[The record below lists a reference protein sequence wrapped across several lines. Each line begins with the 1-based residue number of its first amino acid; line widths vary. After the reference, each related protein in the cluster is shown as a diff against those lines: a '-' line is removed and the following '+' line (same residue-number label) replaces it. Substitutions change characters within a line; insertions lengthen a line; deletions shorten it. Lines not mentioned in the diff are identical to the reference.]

1 MGTNPSRARARKR
14 GVGNMVKPR
23 DESARAR
30 FASELGRNFSVV
42 ASAGSGKTTAITQRV
57 LSIARS
63 PNAADS
69 LPHLVVVTFTNRAAD
84 EMQQRTRQALLEE
97 NLRQEVQTAFNRS
110 FFGTIHSFCMKL
122 LTDFGHY
129 LGLPAPLELVEDDD
143 DLWQE
148 FAQNQTRIGRS
159 LGDKD
164 RAMLLRFVQARDLM
178 ELARRAGSA
187 ALRVPPPSSCPPLA
201 FAEVYAQSNKG
212 KGNDNIAKS
221 QAELREWERRFG
233 GDWEYLRWPVCFT
246 AANAR
251 FTQLWQEK
259 FAPLRKWICDAA
271 TCVAAE
277 VQRDYPD
284 LRLDHGLVTYP
295 DQIPLAHGWL
305 QHPVAAQR
313 IREESF
319 RVILDE
325 AQDTEPLQFSVLLEA
340 TRPPEAK
347 GLWLQERHL
356 GPQPGHFC
364 MVGDF
369 QQSIYW
375 QRADLNYY
383 RAVHEALISDK
394 NGESLEFA
402 VTFRLDQ
409 KQLDFVNETFREIL
423 NNNDGQVRFV
433 ELQPRPE
440 ILPGKVIRVPFVAK
454 ELVPEGKRLKDYQKA
469 RIEGE
474 YLARWIRD
482 TGLKKLSADSWRE
495 VAILCPRKAWLQ
507 TTAAALR
514 RVGLPVAIQ
523 SENDVKGDSPAYA
536 WLTALLTIMT
546 DPLNAYEIVG
556 ALREIFGASDHDLGV
571 FSEGQKARFSID
583 EIASAT
589 GRISSV
595 LRTLAEIRQRAE
607 GLALFDAVTL
617 IIEQTQLRERLLL
630 LPATEFGDLARE
642 LDALL
647 AQAAEAEANG
657 MILAEFAEHL
667 RNDFATPRAVRFSA
681 DDNAIQLITSHKAKG
696 SEWQAVIVPFL
707 ARELRPHSTPYPHL
721 VKSPV
726 DGELIIA
733 FGKQDKSKDL
743 KDAIERAQQQ
753 ELERLLYVATTRA
766 RHALVVVLDQEIFT
780 SNEGKLP
787 RTAQLRRLIRDK
799 DSYSGE
805 FDQHSSTIDEILEP
819 SPTVGQASQKN
830 GAEIEPLTSRELKRV
845 AKRAS
850 EFVRKITPSALDSEV
865 PAEVRTRSRLDNLA
879 TLYGRWWHEFFERL
893 DWKSG
898 IDSAQRLF
906 EKELPISPDANA
918 AVKDWN
924 STRRNLFNDA
934 SIARFL
940 ASDET
945 LFHAEFPFSWRRNDR
960 SVLEGLIDS
969 IMINRKNGRCLL
981 LDWKTNDVSS
991 SDAEIFRARY
1001 RPQLAAYWKAV
1012 GEITGLEVEA
1022 GLFSTAL
1029 GRLLLYSAEELQTEW
1044 HRLEQLPPGR
1054 LEDEIRLVAPDG
1066 F

>member
-1 MGTNPSRARARKR
+1 
-14 GVGNMVKPR
+14 MVKPR
-23 DESARAR
+23 DERVRAR
-30 FASELGRNFSVV
+30 FASELDRNFSVV

-63 PNAADS
+63 PNAAEI

-84 EMQQRTRQALLEE
+84 EMKQRTRQALLEE
-97 NLRQEVQTAFNRS
+97 NLRQEVQTAFNRA

-148 FAQNQTRIGRS
+148 FAQSQTRIARS

-187 ALRVPPPSSCPPLA
+187 ALRVPPPSSCPTVD
-201 FAEVYAQSNKG
+201 FAEVYSQSDKG
-212 KGNDNIAKS
+212 KGNDNISKS

-251 FTQLWQEK
+251 FTQLWREK

-277 VQRDYPD
+277 VQRDY
-284 LRLDHGLVTYP
+284 LNFRLDHGLVTYG
-295 DQIPLAHGWL
+295 DQIALAEELL

-313 IREESF
+313 IREENF
-319 RVILDE
+319 RVLLDE

-347 GLWLQERHL
+347 GLWLQVRHL
-356 GPQPGHFC
+356 GPRPGHFC

-369 QQSIYW
+369 QQSIYCE
-375 QRADLNYY
+375 RADLNYY

-402 VTFRLDQ
+402 VTFRLNQ

-423 NNNDGQVRFV
+423 NNKDGQVRFV
-433 ELQPRPE
+433 ELQPRPN
-440 ILPGKVIRVPFVAK
+440 ILPGKVIRVPLVAK
-454 ELVPEGKRLKDYQKA
+454 ELLPEGKKLKDYQKA
-469 RIEGE
+469 RIEAE
-474 YLARWIRD
+474 YLAQWIKD
-482 TGLKKLSADSWRE
+482 AGLKKLSADSWRE

-514 RVGLPVAIQ
+514 RVGLLVAIQ
-523 SENDVKGDSPAYA
+523 SEQDVKGDSPAYA

-556 ALREIFGASDHDLGV
+556 VLREIFGVSDHDLAV
-571 FSEGQKARFSID
+571 FCEGQKTRFGIY
-583 EIASAT
+583 EIVSAT
-589 GRISSV
+589 GKISSV
-595 LRTLAEIRQRAE
+595 LHTLAQIRERAE

-642 LDALL
+642 LDALF

-657 MILAEFAEHL
+657 MILSGFAEKL
-667 RNDFATPRAVRFSA
+667 RNNVASLRAVRFSA
-681 DDNAIQLITSHKAKG
+681 DDNAIQLITSQKAKG

-707 ARELRPHSTPYPHL
+707 ARELRPPARPYPHF
-721 VKSPV
+721 VKSPMN
-726 DGELIIA
+726 GELIIA
-733 FGKQDKSKDL
+733 FGKQDKSRDL

-805 FDQHSSTIDEILEP
+805 FDQHSSTIDDVLEP
-819 SPTVGQASQKN
+819 SPIVGHASQKN
-830 GAEIEPLTSRELKRV
+830 G
-845 AKRAS
+845 S
-850 EFVRKITPSALDSEV
+850 E
-865 PAEVRTRSRLDNLA
+865 
-879 TLYGRWWHEFFERL
+879 
-893 DWKSG
+893 
-898 IDSAQRLF
+898 
-906 EKELPISPDANA
+906 
-918 AVKDWN
+918 
-924 STRRNLFNDA
+924 
-934 SIARFL
+934 
-940 ASDET
+940 
-945 LFHAEFPFSWRRNDR
+945 
-960 SVLEGLIDS
+960 
-969 IMINRKNGRCLL
+969 
-981 LDWKTNDVSS
+981 
-991 SDAEIFRARY
+991 
-1001 RPQLAAYWKAV
+1001 
-1012 GEITGLEVEA
+1012 
-1022 GLFSTAL
+1022 
-1029 GRLLLYSAEELQTEW
+1029 TE
-1044 HRLEQLPPGR
+1044 
-1054 LEDEIRLVAPDG
+1054 
-1066 F
+1066 

>member
-1 MGTNPSRARARKR
+1 
-14 GVGNMVKPR
+14 MVKPH
-23 DESARAR
+23 DESVRAR
-30 FASELGRNFSVV
+30 FASDLDRNFSVV

-63 PNAADS
+63 PNAAET
-69 LPHLVVVTFTNRAAD
+69 LPRLVVVTFTNRAAD
-84 EMQQRTRQALLEE
+84 EMQQRTRQALLQE
-97 NLRQEVQTAFNRS
+97 NLRKEVQTAFNHA

-129 LGLPAPLELVEDDD
+129 LGLPAPLELIEDDD

-159 LGDKD
+159 LGEKD
-164 RAMLLRFVQARDLM
+164 RATLLRFVQARDLM
-178 ELARRAGSA
+178 ELARRAASA
-187 ALRVPPPSSCPPLA
+187 VLQVPGPSQCPPLD
-201 FAEVYAQSNKG
+201 FTEVHQQVDQAG
-212 KGNDNIAKS
+212 RDNISKS
-221 QAELREWERRFG
+221 QAELREWETRHA

-259 FAPLRKWICDAA
+259 FAPLRKWVCDAA
-271 TCVAAE
+271 ACVAAE
-277 VQRDYPD
+277 VQRDY
-284 LRLDHGLVTYP
+284 LNFRLDRGLVTYG
-295 DQIPLAHGWL
+295 DQIALAEQLL
-305 QHPVAAQR
+305 QHSIVAQR
-313 IREESF
+313 IREENF

-347 GLWLQERHL
+347 GLWLQDRRS
-356 GPQPGHFC
+356 PPRPGHFC

-375 QRADLNYY
+375 ERADLNYY
-383 RAVHEALISDK
+383 RAVHEALIADK
-394 NGESLEFA
+394 HGESLEFA

-409 KQLDFVNETFREIL
+409 KQLDFVNETFRDIL
-423 NNNDGQVRFV
+423 NNSDGQVRFV
-433 ELQPRPE
+433 ELQPRPK
-440 ILPGKVIRVPFVAK
+440 ILPGKVIRVPLVAK
-454 ELVPEGKRLKDYQKA
+454 ELLPEGKKLKDYQKA
-469 RIEGE
+469 RFEAE
-474 YLARWIRD
+474 YLARWIKEA
-482 TGLKKLSADSWRE
+482 GLKKLSADSWRE

-507 TTAAALR
+507 TMAAALR
-514 RVGLPVAIQ
+514 RVGLPVSIQ
-523 SENDVKGDSPAYA
+523 SERDVKGDSPAYA

-556 ALREIFGASDHDLGV
+556 VLREIFGASDHDLAV
-571 FSEGQKARFSID
+571 FSEGQKARFRID
-583 EIASAT
+583 EIVSAT
-589 GRISSV
+589 GRISS
-595 LRTLAEIRQRAE
+595 LMRTLAEIRSRTE
-607 GLALFDAVTL
+607 GLALFGAVTL

-630 LPATEFGDLARE
+630 LPATEYGDLARE

-681 DDNAIQLITSHKAKG
+681 DDNAVQLITSHKAKG

-707 ARELRPHSTPYPHL
+707 ARELRPPSPRYPHF

-726 DGELIIA
+726 NGELIIA
-733 FGKQDKSKDL
+733 FGKEDKSKDL
-743 KDAIERAQQQ
+743 KDATERAQQQ

-766 RHALVVVLDQEIFT
+766 RHALVVVLDQEIF
-780 SNEGKLP
+780 SNSEGKLP

-805 FDQHSSTIDEILEP
+805 FDQHSSTIDEVLAT
-819 SPTVGQASQKN
+819 SPTLAHVPQKN
-830 GAEIEPLTSRELKRV
+830 GAEIESLTSRELKRA

-850 EFVRKITPSALDSEV
+850 EFVRKITPSGLDSEV

-879 TLYGRWWHEFFERL
+879 TLYGRWWHRFFQRL
-893 DWKSG
+893 DWRGG
-898 IDSAQRLF
+898 IDSAQELF
-906 EKELPISPDANA
+906 DKELPISPDAKA
-918 AVKDWN
+918 AAKDWN

-945 LFHAEFPFSWRRNDR
+945 LFYSEFPFLWRRNDR

-969 IMINRKNGRCLL
+969 IMINRKAGLCLL

-1001 RPQLAAYWKAV
+1001 RPQLSAYWKVVEA
-1012 GEITGLEVEA
+1012 ITGLEVEA

-1029 GRLLLYSAEELQTEW
+1029 GRLLPYSKDELQSEW
-1044 HRLEQLPPGR
+1044 RRLEQLPPGR
-1054 LEDEIRLVAPDG
+1054 LENEIRPDAPDD

>member
-1 MGTNPSRARARKR
+1 
-14 GVGNMVKPR
+14 MVKPR
-23 DESARAR
+23 DEYVRAR
-30 FASELGRNFSVV
+30 FANELDRNFSVV
-42 ASAGSGKTTAITQRV
+42 ASAGSGKTTAITERI
-57 LSIARS
+57 LSVARS
-63 PNAADS
+63 SNAAEI
-69 LPHLVVVTFTNRAAD
+69 LPRLVVVTFTNRAAD
-84 EMQQRTRQALLEE
+84 EMQQRTRQALLQE
-97 NLRQEVQTAFNRS
+97 NLRQEVHTAFNRA

-159 LGDKD
+159 LGEKN
-164 RAMLLRFVQARDLM
+164 RAMLLRFVQARELM
-178 ELARRAGSA
+178 ELARRARSA
-187 ALRVPPPSSCPPLA
+187 VLHVPGLSPCPPFD
-201 FAEVYAQSNKG
+201 FAEVYSQSNKG

-221 QAELREWERRFG
+221 QAELREWESRFA

-246 AANAR
+246 APNAR

-259 FAPLRKWICDAA
+259 FAPLRRWICAAA

-277 VQRDYPD
+277 VQRDY
-284 LRLDHGLVTYP
+284 LNFRLDHGVVTYD
-295 DQIPLAHGWL
+295 DQIALAEELL

-319 RVILDE
+319 RVIVDE
-325 AQDTEPLQFSVLLEA
+325 AQDTEPLQFSVLLEV

-347 GLWLQERHL
+347 GLWLQDRHL
-356 GPQPGHFC
+356 GPRPGHFC

-375 QRADLNYY
+375 QRADLNHY

-394 NGESLEFA
+394 SGESLEFA

-409 KQLDFVNETFREIL
+409 EQLDFVNETFREIL
-423 NNNDGQVRFV
+423 NNKDGQVPFV

-440 ILPGKVIRVPFVAK
+440 ILPGKVIRVSLVAK
-454 ELVPEGKRLKDYQKA
+454 ELLPEGKKLKDYQKA
-469 RIEGE
+469 RIEAE
-474 YLARWIRD
+474 CLARWIKD
-482 TGLKKLSADSWRE
+482 AGLKKLSADSWRE

-507 TTAAALR
+507 TMAAALR
-514 RVGLPVAIQ
+514 RVDLPVAIQ
-523 SENDVKGDSPAYA
+523 SEQDVKGDSPAYA

-556 ALREIFGASDHDLGV
+556 VLRDIFGTSDHDLAV
-571 FSEGQKARFSID
+571 FSEGQKARFRID

-595 LRTLAEIRQRAE
+595 LHTLAEIRQRAE

-642 LDALL
+642 LDALIV
-647 AQAAEAEANG
+647 QAAEAEANG
-657 MILAEFAEHL
+657 MILAAFAEQL
-667 RNDFATPRAVRFSA
+667 RNDFASLRAVRFSA
-681 DDNAIQLITSHKAKG
+681 DDNAIQLITSYKAKG

-707 ARELRPHSTPYPHL
+707 ARDLRTPSPRYPHF
-721 VKSPV
+721 VKSPA

-733 FGKQDKSKDL
+733 FANQDKSKDL
-743 KDAIERAQQQ
+743 KDAIERAEQQQ
-753 ELERLLYVATTRA
+753 LERLLYVATTRA
-766 RHALVVVLDQEIFT
+766 RHTLVIVLDQEIF
-780 SNEGKLP
+780 SNSDGKLA

-799 DSYSGE
+799 DFYSGE
-805 FDQHSSTIDEILEP
+805 FDQHSSTINEILEP
-819 SPTVGQASQKN
+819 SPIVGYASRKN
-830 GAEIEPLTSRELKRV
+830 GAEIEPLTSRELKRA

-850 EFVRKITPSALDSEV
+850 EFVRKITPSALDSGV

-879 TLYGRWWHEFFERL
+879 TLYGRWWHKFFERL
-893 DWKSG
+893 DWKGG
-898 IDSAQRLF
+898 IDSAQKLF
-906 EKELPISPDANA
+906 EEKLPISPDTQA
-918 AVKDWN
+918 AVEDWN
-924 STRRNLFNDA
+924 ATRRNLFSDA

-940 ASDET
+940 ANDET

-969 IMINRKNGRCLL
+969 IMINCKAGRCLL
-981 LDWKTNDVSS
+981 LDWKTNEISS

-1012 GEITGLEVEA
+1012 GEITHLEVEA

-1044 HRLEQLPPGR
+1044 YRLEQLPPAQ
-1054 LEDEIRLVAPDG
+1054 LEDEIRPDAPDD

>member
-1 MGTNPSRARARKR
+1 
-14 GVGNMVKPR
+14 MVKPR
-23 DESARAR
+23 DEAARAR
-30 FASELGRNFSVV
+30 FATELDRNFSVV
-42 ASAGSGKTTAITQRV
+42 ASAGSGKTTAITQRI

-63 PNAADS
+63 PNAAEI
-69 LPHLVVVTFTNRAAD
+69 LPRLVVVTFTNRAAD

-97 NLRQEVQTAFNRS
+97 HLRQEVQTAFNRA
-110 FFGTIHSFCMKL
+110 FFGTIHSLCMKL

-129 LGLPAPLELVEDDD
+129 LGLPAPLELVEDDN
-143 DLWQE
+143 DLWQD

-178 ELARRAGSA
+178 ELARRAASA
-187 ALRVPPPSSCPPLA
+187 VLQVPGLSPCPPLD
-201 FAEVYAQSNKG
+201 FAEVYSQSDKG
-212 KGNDNIAKS
+212 KGNENISKS
-221 QAELREWERRFG
+221 QAELREWERRFA

-246 AANAR
+246 AANAK

-259 FAPLRKWICDAA
+259 FAPLRKWICEAA

-277 VQRDYPD
+277 VQRDYRNF
-284 LRLDHGLVTYP
+284 RLDHGLVTYG
-295 DQIPLAHGWL
+295 DQIALAEELL

-325 AQDTEPLQFSVLLEA
+325 AQDTEPLQFFVLLEA

-347 GLWLQERHL
+347 GLWLQDRHL
-356 GPQPGHFC
+356 GPRPGHFC

-383 RAVHEALISDK
+383 RAVHEALIADRH
-394 NGESLEFA
+394 GESLEFA

-423 NNNDGQVRFV
+423 NNKDGQVRFV
-433 ELQPRPE
+433 ELQPRPG
-440 ILPGKVIRVPFVAK
+440 ILPGNVIRVPLIAK
-454 ELVPEGKRLKDYQKA
+454 ELLPEGKKLKDYQKA
-469 RIEGE
+469 RFEAE
-474 YLARWIRD
+474 HLARWIKD
-482 TGLKKLSADSWRE
+482 AGLKKLSADSWRE

-556 ALREIFGASDHDLGV
+556 VLREIFGASDHDLAV

-583 EIASAT
+583 EILSAT
-589 GRISSV
+589 GRISSL

-617 IIEQTQLRERLLL
+617 IIQQTQLRQRLLL
-630 LPATEFGDLARE
+630 LPETEFGDLGRE

-657 MILAEFAEHL
+657 MILAEFAEQL
-667 RNDFATPRAVRFSA
+667 RNDFTTPRAVRFST

-707 ARELRPHSTPYPHL
+707 ARELRPPSLRYPQF

-733 FGKQDKSKDL
+733 FGKEDKSKDL
-743 KDAIERAQQQ
+743 KDAIERAQHQ

-766 RHALVVVLDQEIFT
+766 RDALVVLLDQEIFT
-780 SNEGKLP
+780 TNEGKLLK
-787 RTAQLRRLIRDK
+787 TAQLRRLIRDK
-799 DSYSGE
+799 DFYSGE
-805 FDQHSSTIDEILEP
+805 FDQHSSTIDEVLEP
-819 SPTVGQASQKN
+819 SQTVGHAAEKN
-830 GAEIEPLTSRELKRV
+830 GSKIEALTSHELKRA

-850 EFVRKITPSALDSEV
+850 EFVRKITPSALDPEL

-879 TLYGRWWHEFFERL
+879 TLYGRWWHKFFQRL
-893 DWKSG
+893 DWKGG
-898 IDSAQRLF
+898 IDSAQKLF
-906 EKELPISPDANA
+906 EKELPLSPDAKA

-924 STRRNLFNDA
+924 ATRRILFSDA
-934 SIARFL
+934 TIARFL

-945 LFHAEFPFSWRRNDR
+945 LFHAEFPFSWRRNER
-960 SVLEGLIDS
+960 SVLEGVIDS
-969 IMINRKNGRCLL
+969 IMINRKAGSCLL

-991 SDAEIFRARY
+991 SDVEIFRESY

-1012 GEITGLEVEA
+1012 TEITGLEVEA

-1029 GRLLLYSAEELQTEW
+1029 GRLLLYSAEELEIEW
-1044 HRLEQLPPGR
+1044 RRLEQLPPAR
-1054 LEDEIRLVAPDG
+1054 LEDEIRPDAADA

>member
-1 MGTNPSRARARKR
+1 
-14 GVGNMVKPR
+14 MVKPR

-30 FASELGRNFSVV
+30 FASKLDRNFSVV

-63 PNAADS
+63 PNAADT

-97 NLRQEVQTAFNRS
+97 NLRQEVQTAFNRA

-143 DLWQE
+143 DLWQD
-148 FAQNQTRIGRS
+148 FAQNQTRIGKS
-159 LGDKD
+159 LADKD

-178 ELARRAGSA
+178 ELARRAASSV
-187 ALRVPPPSSCPPLA
+187 LQVPGLSSCPPLD
-201 FAEVYAQSNKG
+201 FAEVYSQSDKG
-212 KGNDNIAKS
+212 KGNENISKS
-221 QAELREWERRFG
+221 QAELREWERRFA

-246 AANAR
+246 AANAK

-259 FAPLRKWICDAA
+259 FAPLRKWICEAA

-277 VQRDYPD
+277 VQRDYLD
-284 LRLDHGLVTYP
+284 FRLDHGLVTYA
-295 DQIPLAHGWL
+295 DQIALAEELL

-340 TRPPEAK
+340 TRPQEAK
-347 GLWLQERHL
+347 GLWLQDRHL
-356 GPQPGHFC
+356 GPRPGHFC

-383 RAVHEALISDK
+383 RAVHEALIADK
-394 NGESLEFA
+394 HGESLEFA

-423 NNNDGQVRFV
+423 NNKDGQVRFV

-440 ILPGKVIRVPFVAK
+440 ILPGKVIRVPLVTK
-454 ELVPEGKRLKDYQKA
+454 ELLPEGKKLKDYQKA
-469 RIEGE
+469 RIQAQ
-474 YLARWIRD
+474 YLARWIKD
-482 TGLKKLSADSWRE
+482 AGLKKLSADSWRE

-556 ALREIFGASDHDLGV
+556 VLREIFGASDHDLAV
-571 FSEGQKARFSID
+571 FSEGQKARFRID
-583 EIASAT
+583 EILSAT
-589 GRISSV
+589 GRISSR
-595 LRTLAEIRQRAE
+595 LHTLAEIRQRAE

-617 IIEQTQLRERLLL
+617 IIQQTQLRERLLL
-630 LPATEFGDLARE
+630 LPATEFGDLACE

-657 MILAEFAEHL
+657 MILAEFAEQL
-667 RNDFATPRAVRFSA
+667 RNDFTSPRAVRFSA

-707 ARELRPHSTPYPHL
+707 AREMRPPSPRYPDL
-721 VKSPV
+721 IKSPV

-733 FGKQDKSKDL
+733 LNKEDKSKDL
-743 KDAIERAQQQ
+743 KDAIERARQQ

-766 RHALVVVLDQEIFT
+766 RHTLVVVLDQEVFVN
-780 SNEGKLP
+780 SDGKLP

-799 DSYSGE
+799 DFYSGE
-805 FDQHSSTIDEILEP
+805 FDQHSSTIDEVLE
-819 SPTVGQASQKN
+819 SSQTVRQASQKN
-830 GAEIEPLTSRELKRV
+830 GAEIEPLTSPELKRA

-865 PAEVRTRSRLDNLA
+865 TAEVRAHSRLDNLA
-879 TLYGRWWHEFFERL
+879 TLYGRWWHKFFERL
-893 DWKSG
+893 DWKGG
-898 IDSAQRLF
+898 IDSAQKLF
-906 EKELPISPDANA
+906 EKQLPMSPDAKA
-918 AVKDWN
+918 TVKDWN
-924 STRRNLFNDA
+924 ATRRNLFSDA

-945 LFHAEFPFSWRRNDR
+945 LFHAEFPFSWRRNDC

-991 SDAEIFRARY
+991 SDAEIFRVRY

-1012 GEITGLEVEA
+1012 GEITGLEVKA

-1054 LEDEIRLVAPDG
+1054 LEDEIRPVAPDG

>member
-1 MGTNPSRARARKR
+1 
-14 GVGNMVKPR
+14 MVKPR
-23 DESARAR
+23 DESARSR
-30 FASELGRNFSVV
+30 FASELDRNFSVV

-63 PNAADS
+63 PNAAKT
-69 LPHLVVVTFTNRAAD
+69 LPRLVVVTFTNRAAD
-84 EMQQRTRQALLEE
+84 EMQQRTRQVLLEE
-97 NLRQEVQTAFNRS
+97 NLRQEVHTAFNRT

-143 DLWQE
+143 DLWQK
-148 FAQNQTRIGRS
+148 FAQNRTRIGRS

-187 ALRVPPPSSCPPLA
+187 ALGMPPLSPCPTLDL
-201 FAEVYAQSNKG
+201 AEVYLQSDKG
-212 KGNDNIAKS
+212 KGNDNISKS
-221 QAELREWERRFG
+221 QAELREWETRYAG
-233 GDWEYLRWPVCFT
+233 NWEYLRWPVCFT

-259 FAPLRKWICDAA
+259 FTPLRKWVCDAA

-277 VQRDYPD
+277 VQRDYLD
-284 LRLDHGLVTYP
+284 FRLDHGLVTYG
-295 DQIPLAHGWL
+295 DQIALAEELL
-305 QHPVAAQR
+305 QHPIAAQK
-313 IREESF
+313 IREENF

-340 TRPPEAK
+340 TRPPEAR
-347 GLWLQERHL
+347 GLWLQDRHL
-356 GPQPGHFC
+356 GPRPGHFC

-375 QRADLNYY
+375 ERADLNHY
-383 RAVHEALISDK
+383 RAVHEALIADK

-423 NNNDGQVRFV
+423 NDVAGQVPFV

-440 ILPGKVIRVPFVAK
+440 ILPGKVIRVPLVAK
-454 ELVPEGKRLKDYQKA
+454 ELLPEEKKLKDYQKA
-469 RIEGE
+469 RIEAE
-474 YLARWIRD
+474 YLARWIKD
-482 TGLKKLSADSWRE
+482 AGPKKLSADSWRE

-507 TTAAALR
+507 ATAAALR

-523 SENDVKGDSPAYA
+523 SERDVKGDSPAYA

-556 ALREIFGASDHDLGV
+556 VLREIFAASDHDLAV
-571 FSEGQKARFSID
+571 FSEGQKARFRID
-583 EIASAT
+583 EILSAT
-589 GRISSV
+589 GRISSS

-617 IIEQTQLRERLLL
+617 IVEQTQLRERLLL
-630 LPATEFGDLARE
+630 LPVTEFGDLARE
-642 LDALL
+642 VDALL

-696 SEWQAVIVPFL
+696 LEWQAVIVPFL
-707 ARELRPHSTPYPHL
+707 ARDLRPPSPGYPHF
-721 VKSPV
+721 VKSPL

-733 FGKQDKSKDL
+733 FGKEDKSKDL

-766 RHALVVVLDQEIFT
+766 RHALVVVLDQEIF
-780 SNEGKLP
+780 SNSEGKLP
-787 RTAQLRRLIRDK
+787 RTAQLRRLVRDK
-799 DSYSGE
+799 DFYSGE
-805 FDQHSSTIDEILEP
+805 FDQHSSAIDEVLEP
-819 SPTVGQASQKN
+819 SQTVDHASQKN
-830 GAEIEPLTSRELKRV
+830 GAEIEPLTSRQLKRA

-865 PAEVRTRSRLDNLA
+865 PAEVRTRSRVDNLA
-879 TLYGRWWHEFFERL
+879 TLYGRWWHKFFERL
-893 DWKSG
+893 DWNGG
-898 IDSAQRLF
+898 IDSAQKLF
-906 EKELPISPDANA
+906 EKELPISPDTKATM
-918 AVKDWN
+918 KDWN
-924 STRRNLFNDA
+924 ATRQNLFSDA

-940 ASDET
+940 ANDET
-945 LFHAEFPFSWRRNDR
+945 LFHTEFPFSWRRNNR

-969 IMINRKNGRCLL
+969 LMINRKAGRCLL

-1012 GEITGLEVEA
+1012 GEITRLEVEA

-1029 GRLLLYSAEELQTEW
+1029 GRLLPYSAEELQAEW
-1044 HRLEQLPPGR
+1044 HRLEQLPPGQ
-1054 LEDEIRLVAPDG
+1054 LGDEIRPDAPDD